1 MISNF
6 IYIKKGH
13 QKEMICVS
21 KEEAKE
27 LRRLIPNVSIRRT
40 MKGNSKRG
48 KFYVVEENRVLNIIK
63 KLREE

>member
-1 MISNF
+1 
-6 IYIKKGH
+6 
-13 QKEMICVS
+13 MICVS
-21 KEEAKE
+21 KEEVKE

-40 MKGNSKRG
+40 MKGNRQRG